1 MSVIYYD
8 DGTPIEKIEMS
19 QIPTLSQNVPGN
31 GLSME
36 LLTEEYGFS
45 VLYMHWLRPCV
56 DYMWFVGHDRD
67 QGQMQAPEE
76 EHVRRF
82 ALFRKG
88 AAEEDCEN
96 FLERYKETLVAPHF
110 PNVGSPEEAERIC
123 SYLRQKL
130 DGIPAYVRLRFEA
143 VCLLLNRLP
152 EELFTAGEKWIDAIP
167 GEQEEPLPVRDG
179 MKFSLHL
186 SLAPRLELVS
196 KTLRNLSGQVC
207 TFTVECGDRK
217 YPVKLPPYGILR
229 GVFADDDCRDIISLK
244 GNISCCDAGRA
255 IVQQGDEKGMKL
267 LYVSRC
273 SKPAEFPVMENFL
286 DAAADEMGGAVI
298 LTSREL
304 YSTVNNELFLEKGK
318 NALPIR
324 CYRSGSQWARLFADG
339 RLESNLADGR
349 TIYDIAAV
357 SEDGE
362 RGLLIWGREGAWD
375 YRGGLSRQI
384 SPEMFCEH
392 MMGRFLDLVE
402 CEVARTQLIRLAVRR
417 SGRLE
422 VLRR

>member
-8 DGTPIEKIEMS
+8 DGTPIEKIEMN
-19 QIPTLSQNVPGN
+19 QIPTLWQNVPMN
-31 GLSME
+31 ALPME

-45 VLYMHWLRPCV
+45 VLYMHWLRACV
-56 DYMWFVGHDRD
+56 DYMWFVDHDRN
-67 QGQMQAPEE
+67 QEQMRAPEE

-88 AAEEDCEN
+88 ASEEECDA
-96 FLERYKETLVAPHF
+96 FLEQYRAALTTPRF
-110 PNVGSPEEAERIC
+110 PNVGSQAEAEAIC
-123 SYLRQKL
+123 GYLRQKL
-130 DGIPAYVRLRFEA
+130 EGVPPYVRLRFGA
-143 VCLLLNRLP
+143 VCLLLNRYPAHL
-152 EELFTAGEKWIDAIP
+152 LASGEKWIDRIP
-167 GEQEEPLPVRDG
+167 AEQEEPLWVRDG
-179 MKFSLHL
+179 MTFSLNL
-186 SLAPRLELVS
+186 CLGSRLNLIP
-196 KTLRNLSGQVC
+196 KTLRNDSGQVC
-207 TFTVECGDRK
+207 TVTVVCGERR
-217 YPVKLPPYGILR
+217 YPVKLPPHGMLR
-229 GVFADDDCRDIISLK
+229 GVFADEECRNMIGLK

-273 SKPAEFPVMENFL
+273 SKPVEFPGMDNFQ

-304 YSTVNNELFLEKGK
+304 YSTVNHDLFLEKSRTP
-318 NALPIR
+318 LPIR
-324 CYRSGSQWARLFADG
+324 CYRSGTQWARLFADG
-339 RLESNLADGR
+339 RLESNLAAGKELSDVA
-349 TIYDIAAV
+349 TV

-362 RGLLIWGREGAWD
+362 RGLLVWGRGGAWD
-375 YRGGLSRQI
+375 YRGGLAHEI

-392 MMGRFLDLVE
+392 MMGRFLDLIE
-402 CEVARTQLIRLAVRR
+402 CEIARTQLVRLAVRR